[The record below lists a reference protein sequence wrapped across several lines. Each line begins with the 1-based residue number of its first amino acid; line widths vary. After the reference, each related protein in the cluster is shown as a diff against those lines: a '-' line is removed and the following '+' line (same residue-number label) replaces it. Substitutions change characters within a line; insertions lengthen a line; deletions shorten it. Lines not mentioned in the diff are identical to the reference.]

1 MTMNSLRTGR
11 IASIDVFRALTMFL
25 MIFVNDLWSITDVPH
40 WLKHAAFDE
49 DMLGL
54 SDVVFPAFLFI
65 MGMSIPMAIE
75 GRIRKGESNLIILK
89 HILIRSVAL
98 LVMGMFTVNTEY
110 GVSESIGLA
119 KPVFIIIMLI
129 GFFLIWNVY
138 PKTEDKSRKNLY
150 LALKIVGWAILL
162 VLAFLFRDSNGEI
175 FQPRWWG
182 ILGLIGWTYLLC
194 AIIYLFLRKSF
205 AALIIAGLCFIVL
218 NIAGVNGWLGSFGE
232 IIPSDGCF
240 HAFTMSG
247 LLLSILFNQDRI
259 NLDFSKKLILAI
271 VVGIIFLLAGWVA
284 HSWWIISKLQATPT
298 WLFLCTGI
306 SILAYIFI
314 YWLADMKGKAGWF
327 DIIKPAGTATLTCYL
342 VPYLLYSLFS
352 LVSLQLPEVV
362 TIGIIGI
369 FKCIVFAFLTIG
381 VTALLNKGGVKL
393 KI

>member
-1 MTMNSLRTGR
+1 MSQTTVAPKR

-25 MIFVNDLWSITDVPH
+25 MVFVNDLWSVKEIPH
-40 WLKHAAFDE
+40 WLGHAAFDE

-75 GRIRKGESNLIILK
+75 GRIKKGESKLIILK
-89 HILIRSVAL
+89 HIIIRSIAL

-110 GVSESIGLA
+110 GVSESIGLS

-138 PKTEDKSRKNLY
+138 PKTEDKKRKNIY
-150 LALKIVGWAILL
+150 LGLNGIGWGILI
-162 VLAFLFRDSNGEI
+162 VLAFLFRDAEGEV

-194 AIIYLFLRKSF
+194 AAIYLFLRKSF
-205 AALIIAGLCFIVL
+205 VALACAGLFFIVL
-218 NIAGVNGWLGSFGE
+218 NIAGVNGWLGNFGG

-240 HAFTMSG
+240 HAFTMCG
-247 LLLSILFNQDRI
+247 LLLSILFNQSKI
-259 NLDFSKKLILAI
+259 NLDFSKKFVVAAIAGIL
-271 VVGIIFLLAGWVA
+271 FLLAGWGA

-298 WLFLCTGI
+298 WLFLCAGI

-327 DIIKPAGTATLTCYL
+327 DVIKPAGTATLTCYL
-342 VPYLLYSLFS
+342 VPYLLYSVFN
-352 LVSLQLPEVV
+352 LVNLKFPEVI
-362 TIGIIGI
+362 TTGILGI
-369 FKCIVFAFLTIG
+369 AKCIVFAFLAVGI
-381 VTALLNKGGVKL
+381 TALLNKGGVKL